1 MRKIHLILVLLFA
14 FALLMSASG
23 VAGAISISPKYV
35 GNTMVDLSWTQYAGT
50 DFSKYDL
57 YRDDGLIAT
66 ITDRTVT
73 LYRDTELTKGNTYD
87 YKICV
92 YGANGALKW
101 THTTG
106 ATTGE
111 VHGTITQ
118 DTTWTAASS
127 PYMLTGGVYIC
138 EGATLTVASG
148 VMVSYKYYRYYIIVK
163 ENSALYAD
171 GVSFHRVGIKVRD
184 SHAGIKNSFFDSD
197 MHYVEYV
204 VLDNSNNTNL
214 TSNIMIHGSIR
225 LMDGSSNNTIS
236 DNTACYIYLTHSDD
250 NTITGNTVSNHSK
263 GIYLSFSSNNTI
275 TGNTVSNS
283 SDNGINLHYSSNNTI
298 TGNPVS
304 NGFNCIYLSSSSNN
318 TIADNIV
325 STGSGSGI
333 RLQGSNNNTIICN
346 TASNNSDNGV
356 QSYHS
361 NNNTITHNILS
372 NNRNGAYLPG
382 SNNNTITH
390 NIVSNNIN
398 GLLLGGCNLI
408 ISNNTVLNNSD
419 NGINVRYSNNN
430 TITDNIVSNNRNAIL
445 LNGRNHLIS
454 NNTVSNNKRGIYL
467 GGYNHRLSNNTVS
480 NNFEGV
486 CLSGSSNNTITHN
499 IVSNNSFWGAN
510 LFYSINNTIYNN
522 YFSNINNSYDNGNN
536 TWSITKTTGTNI
548 VGGPYLGGNYWSDY
562 DGADL
567 DGDGLGDTLLPHNCI
582 GRIRIGGDYHPL
594 IKSIAE
600 PIINVSASP
609 EQLPANGMN
618 KSFITAIVADQTGPV
633 VGVDISFSLD
643 NTTLGKLEPLAAKT
657 NKSGIAT
664 SNFTAGTI
672 PGVVNVTANESKT
685 HASGSV
691 KIILGRV
698 EINPILSGTRGD
710 LNNDGT
716 LTPADSIIVLRIAA
730 DIHSFDPAT
739 LDAADVSGDGRVTS
753 LDALMILQAA
763 AGAIEL

>member
-1 MRKIHLILVLLFA
+1 
-14 FALLMSASG
+14 
-23 VAGAISISPKYV
+23 
-35 GNTMVDLSWTQYAGT
+35 
-50 DFSKYDL
+50 
-57 YRDDGLIAT
+57 
-66 ITDRTVT
+66 
-73 LYRDTELTKGNTYD
+73 
-87 YKICV
+87 
-92 YGANGALKW
+92 
-101 THTTG
+101 
-106 ATTGE
+106 
-111 VHGTITQ
+111 
-118 DTTWTAASS
+118 
-127 PYMLTGGVYIC
+127 MLTGGVYIC

-197 MHYVEYV
+197 MHYAEYV

-361 NNNTITHNILS
+361 NNNTITHN
-372 NNRNGAYLPG
+372 
-382 SNNNTITH
+382 
-390 NIVSNNIN
+390 
-398 GLLLGGCNLI
+398 
-408 ISNNTVLNNSD
+408 VLNNSG

-567 DGDGLGDTLLPHNCI
+567 DGDGLGDTLRPHNCI
-582 GRIRIGGDYHPL
+582 GRIRIGGDNHPL